1 MYQEERCRAVI
12 KKWLENKARSHMIIA
27 KDLKMPQRSVDIII
41 ARYSETLTTT
51 RKSGTGSNNK
61 KPNQDMAKKILDTIK
76 NNRSLSLNNIAKLS
90 GTCKQTVM
98 RTKLRH
104 GFKSYKKTKVPKVS
118 LKQQST
124 IKTRAKKLWS
134 HIRSN
139 NFELVLDN
147 KTYVKADFLALAGPQ
162 YYTKTKAET
171 LPKSETTI
179 SIEKF
184 GKKFLIWQ
192 AISSS
197 GERSSIYITEDK
209 TINKTI

>member
-27 KDLKMPQRSVDIII
+27 KDLKMPQSSVDIII

-139 NFELVLDN
+139 NFKLVLDN
-147 KTYVKADFLALAGPQ
+147 KTYVKLIFWLFLDPSI
-162 YYTKTKAET
+162 T
-171 LPKSETTI
+171 PKLKQKLFPNLKQQS
-179 SIEKF
+179 
-184 GKKFLIWQ
+184 
-192 AISSS
+192 A
-197 GERSSIYITEDK
+197 
-209 TINKTI
+209 